1 MTRLGVEML
10 PKTLPGA
17 WISSRLRAV
26 MSPVT
31 LPCTTTEVPVIC
43 ALTTALSPMV
53 SASCAVISPSTWPSM
68 RTVPSKVSLPL
79 TRLPLPRNALV
90 PPVSSTWVVLSRSN
104 ISPSRGAGS
113 RGGTGAAPGPNPR
126 GRSLRSRSLPNS
138 AIAALRC
145 RGPCPAAAVVG
156 FPKKR
161 PASSTGSPTVSKQS
175 GARQGLAEAVDQ
187 AVELGVGVEL
197 DLDRAAPRVTRDP
210 HARAETP
217 RELLG
222 EPTQVEVAG
231 GTARGRVFP
240 LTVPPRGRQAFRV
253 ALAQPARH
261 DLAREAHLL
270 RHPLDREHRARV
282 ARRQLPA
289 LELRLDRV
297 REAEQPQRVRDRRP
311 ALPHPLGQLVLRE
324 PALVDQVAV
333 RLGFLQRGQVLA
345 LDVLDQRELEAV
357 LGPRLAHDHRDPLEP
372 GAQRGAQPPLARDQL
387 VAPRDAARDQRLEE
401 SVAADRVG
409 QEPERLVVEVAAR
422 LLGVGHALVA
432 RHRELARRRV
442 GAPPVLRRGKKRVDT
457 LPQRLPHP
465 GLHSAFLSKA
475 HRHHHASA
483 SCGMG
488 SASAGAASSRASARY
503 ATAPR
508 ETGS

>member
-17 WISSRLRAV
+17 RISSRLRAV

-43 ALTTALSPMV
+43 ALTTAPSPMV
-53 SASCAVISPSTWPSM
+53 SASCAVISPSTCPSM

-187 AVELGVGVEL
+187 AVELGVG
-197 DLDRAAPRVTRDP
+197 
-210 HARAETP
+210 
-217 RELLG
+217 G
-222 EPTQVEVAG
+222 E
-231 GTARGRVFP
+231 
-240 LTVPPRGRQAFRV
+240 
-253 ALAQPARH
+253 
-261 DLAREAHLL
+261 
-270 RHPLDREHRARV
+270 
-282 ARRQLPA
+282 
-289 LELRLDRV
+289 LELGLHRIGK
-297 REAEQPQRVRDRRP
+297 AEQPERVRDRRP
-311 ALPHPLGQLVLRE
+311 ALPDPLGELVLRE
-324 PALVDQVAV
+324 PVLVEQLAV
-333 RLGFLQRGQVLA
+333 GLGLLERGQVLA
-345 LDVLDQRELEAV
+345 LHVLDQGELEAV
-357 LGPRLAHDHRDPLEP
+357 LGAGLAHDHREPLEA
-372 GAQRGAQPPLARDQL
+372 GAHRRAQPPLAGAQL
-387 VAPRDAARDQRLEE
+387 VAPRDAAHDQGLEE
-401 SVAADRVG
+401 PVAADRVG
-409 QEPERLVVEVAAR
+409 ELAERLVVEVPAR
-422 LLGVGHALVA
+422 LLGVGHDLVD
-432 RHRELARRRV
+432 RHRQLVRRCGGDLPLLRRRKER
-442 GAPPVLRRGKKRVDT
+442 LDT
-457 LPQRLPHP
+457 LPQCLPHP
-465 GLHSAFLSKA
+465 ALHSAFLSKSVP
-475 HRHHHASA
+475 HVPASA
-483 SCGMG
+483 SCCTG
-488 SASAGAASSRASARY
+488 SVSAGAAISRASARY

-508 ETGS
+508 EAGS

>member
-17 WISSRLRAV
+17 RISSRLRAV

-31 LPCTTTEVPVIC
+31 LPCTTTELPVIC
-43 ALTTALSPMV
+43 ALTTAPSPMV
-53 SASCAVISPSTWPSM
+53 SASCAVISPSTWRPI
-68 RTVPSKVSLPL
+68 RTVPSMVSLPL

-113 RGGTGAAPGPNPR
+113 RGGTEAAPGPNPR

-145 RGPCPAAAVVG
+145 RGFLPG
-156 FPKKR
+156 GRGRLPKKR

-261 DLAREAHLL
+261 DLAREA
-270 RHPLDREHRARV
+270 
-282 ARRQLPA
+282 
-289 LELRLDRV
+289 
-297 REAEQPQRVRDRRP
+297 
-311 ALPHPLGQLVLRE
+311 
-324 PALVDQVAV
+324 
-333 RLGFLQRGQVLA
+333 
-345 LDVLDQRELEAV
+345 
-357 LGPRLAHDHRDPLEP
+357 
-372 GAQRGAQPPLARDQL
+372 
-387 VAPRDAARDQRLEE
+387 
-401 SVAADRVG
+401 
-409 QEPERLVVEVAAR
+409 
-422 LLGVGHALVA
+422 
-432 RHRELARRRV
+432 
-442 GAPPVLRRGKKRVDT
+442 
-457 LPQRLPHP
+457 
-465 GLHSAFLSKA
+465 
-475 HRHHHASA
+475 
-483 SCGMG
+483 
-488 SASAGAASSRASARY
+488 
-503 ATAPR
+503 
-508 ETGS
+508 

>member
-175 GARQGLAEAVDQ
+175 GARQGLPEPVDQ

-197 DLDRAAPRVTRDP
+197 DLDRAALRVTRDP

-217 RELLG
+217 CELLG

-231 GTARGRVFP
+231 TARGRAFP
-240 LTVPPRGRQAFRV
+240 LTVPPRGRQALRV
-253 ALAQPARH
+253 ALAEAARH

-270 RHPLDREHRARV
+270 RHPLDLEHGARV

-289 LELRLDRV
+289 LELGLDRV
-297 REAEQPQRVRDRRP
+297 REAEQAQRVRDRRA

-333 RLGFLQRGQVLA
+333 RLGLLERGQVLA
-345 LDVLDQRELEAV
+345 LHVLDQRELEAV

-372 GAQRGAQPPLARDQL
+372 GAQRRPQPPLAGDQL
-387 VAPRDAARDQRLEE
+387 VASRDAARDQGLEE
-401 SVAADRVG
+401 PVAADRVG
-409 QEPERLVVEVAAR
+409 EEPERLVVEVPAR
-422 LLGVGHALVA
+422 LLRVGYDLVD
-432 RHRELARRRV
+432 RHRELARRR
-442 GAPPVLRRGKKRVDT
+442 GGDPPVRRRRKERLDA
-457 LPQRLPHP
+457 LPECLPHP
-465 GLHSAFLSKA
+465 ALHSAFLSTPHG
-475 HRHHHASA
+475 HRHASA
-483 SCGMG
+483 SWGMG
-488 SASAGAASSRASARY
+488 SASAGAAISRASARY

-508 ETGS
+508 DSGS

>member
-17 WISSRLRAV
+17 RISSRLRAV

-43 ALTTALSPMV
+43 ALTTAPSPMV

-113 RGGTGAAPGPNPR
+113 RGGSGAAPGLNPR

-145 RGPCPAAAVVG
+145 RGSCPG
-156 FPKKR
+156 GRGGRLPKKP
-161 PASSTGSPTVSKQS
+161 PASSTASPTVSKQS

-210 HARAETP
+210 HACAETP

-222 EPTQVEVAG
+222 EPTQMDVG
-231 GTARGRVFP
+231 RTAPGRLLP
-240 LTVPPRGRQAFRV
+240 LPRTSGGRQTLGL
-253 ALAQPARH
+253 ALGQAARD

-270 RHPLDREHRARV
+270 RHPFDRQHGARV
-282 ARRQLPA
+282 ACRQLPA
-289 LELRLDRV
+289 LELGLHRV
-297 REAEQPQRVRDRRP
+297 GEAEQPQRVGDRRP
-311 ALPHPLGQLVLRE
+311 ALPDPLGELVLRE
-324 PALVDQVAV
+324 PVLVEQLAV
-333 RLGFLQRGQVLA
+333 GLGLLERGEVLA
-345 LDVLDQRELEAV
+345 LHVLDQGELEAV
-357 LGPRLAHDHRDPLEP
+357 LGAGLAHDDREPLEA
-372 GAQRGAQPPLARDQL
+372 GAHRRAQPALAGDQL
-387 VAPRDAARDQRLEE
+387 VAPRDAAHDQRLEE
-401 SVAADRVG
+401 PVAADRVG
-409 QEPERLVVEVAAR
+409 ELAERLVVEVPAR
-422 LLGVGHALVA
+422 LLGVGHDLVD
-432 RHRELARRRV
+432 RHRQLVRRC
-442 GAPPVLRRGKKRVDT
+442 GGDPPLLRCRKERLDT
-457 LPQRLPHP
+457 LPQCLPHP
-465 GLHSAFLSKA
+465 ALHSAFLSKSVP
-475 HRHHHASA
+475 HVHASA
-483 SCGMG
+483 SCCTG
-488 SASAGAASSRASARY
+488 SVSAGAAISRASARY

-508 ETGS
+508 EAGS